1 MSPCHRNGQ
10 GGVFCI
16 GGLTSDSFCSRQTRQ
31 TAGKE
36 GWKIRRFFLFG
47 HGSTNCR
54 YNTLSLFPL
63 TLPFLARGTLGP
75 SLFSSV
81 YDPLLQFPLSTY
93 PSALFSFNLH
103 AANAPRISSRPRHLR
118 SSPPPPSTSFQL
130 LSRRVSEEMLLEGIR
145 RGAHGSSP
153 VVALH

>member
-1 MSPCHRNGQ
+1 MHRWINLRFVLLEANETNG
-10 GGVFCI
+10 GERRVE
-16 GGLTSDSFCSRQTRQ
+16 DSSILPLWTRFDKLPVQ
-31 TAGKE
+31 Y
-36 GWKIRRFFLFG
+36 
-47 HGSTNCR
+47 S
-54 YNTLSLFPL
+54 LSLSSHPPL
-63 TLPFLARGTLGP
+63 SCARYARSFLVFL
-75 SLFSSV
+75 SLRS
-81 YDPLLQFPLSTY
+81 LLQFPLSTY

-130 LSRRVSEEMLLEGIR
+130 LSRRVSEKMLLEGIR

>member
-1 MSPCHRNGQ
+1 MHRWINLRFVLLEANETNG
-10 GGVFCI
+10 GERRVE
-16 GGLTSDSFCSRQTRQ
+16 DSSILPLWTRFDKLPVQ
-31 TAGKE
+31 Y
-36 GWKIRRFFLFG
+36 
-47 HGSTNCR
+47 S
-54 YNTLSLFPL
+54 LSLFPL